1 MIPCTWSTWR
11 IDAEFVSITLNPNS
25 YRVLKLL
32 EHAVKLYEKILDG
45 RLYEMVDT
53 DKMQCGFMPG
63 RGTVYT
69 VFVLRRLWKI
79 QSQK

>member
-1 MIPCTWSTWR
+1 MIPFTWSTWR

-45 RLYEMVDT
+45 RLYEVVDT